1 MTSRSTSRRLLVAL
15 VCLALALVFTSAA
28 AAHSSISP
36 PIAKAKTLQQFTL
49 EVQAEK
55 QDARTTQVEVTFPD
69 GFNVET
75 FPATPGWK
83 RSEVRQGSGEEA
95 PVQSVV
101 WTGSEKSARADPV
114 FHFTGTLDSD
124 KTYGVRVRQLYG
136 PLG

>member
-1 MTSRSTSRRLLVAL
+1 MSQHQGADTMTSRSTSRRLLVAL

-75 FPATPGWK
+75 FPARRGGSAARSGRAQEKRHPSRASSGPAAKSLRAPILSFTSPARSTPT
-83 RSEVRQGSGEEA
+83 RRTA
-95 PVQSVV
+95 
-101 WTGSEKSARADPV
+101 
-114 FHFTGTLDSD
+114 
-124 KTYGVRVRQLYG
+124 
-136 PLG
+136 